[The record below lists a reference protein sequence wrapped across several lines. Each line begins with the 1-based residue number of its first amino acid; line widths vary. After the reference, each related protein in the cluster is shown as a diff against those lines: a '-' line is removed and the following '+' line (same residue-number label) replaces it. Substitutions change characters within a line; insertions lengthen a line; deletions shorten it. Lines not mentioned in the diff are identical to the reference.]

1 MGAVQQQL
9 LQQLKASAANSQ
21 RVELAAQRLAA
32 HVLQPDRQ
40 NVKEFFS
47 LCLSLSRGI
56 DYAVANNE
64 VPPKAQELP
73 SLLKKICQRKNDP
86 VLQAAIMVLMF
97 SVKSACRIEWFSVE
111 EARELLALVDEI
123 GSGFLGPSINGNL
136 ISNVS
141 TIMTRFYPQLKM
153 GQMLASLEVKPGY
166 GAFMTDFH
174 ISKNMIQSTQE
185 KIRLFVAQT
194 DKTETSACIISPQH
208 VNFILNGKGIE
219 RRTNVF
225 MDPGPQLPT
234 NVSPM
239 LKYGTNLLQAVGQ
252 FNGHYIII
260 VAVMSMASSLESP
273 KLQDYVQSG
282 ITIQDSDSDLIEG
295 PSRISLNCPIS
306 YKRIETPVKGHSCRH
321 HQCFDFSNYVHINSR
336 RPSWRCPHCNQHVC
350 YTDIRIDQNMVKVL
364 REVGEN
370 VADVIISADG
380 SWKAIMEGDDNVD
393 QAHDRI
399 LSSKKEGCEQ
409 QESAFI
415 ANSDPVILDL
425 TKNDDEI
432 DAVST
437 GEIEDMKPDLQSQP
451 VSTNLTMPSELMSTV
466 QDNQN
471 FVTTD
476 DDFWAGILFPDG
488 SASSGARSDTQ
499 TVGGISAPSSASFLV
514 SPVLT
519 DAISPAF
526 NREVDALGYTHLTTP
541 VTQSLYSAPNNMP
554 LQQTQLVN
562 PSVNYEY
569 GRSAVTRHLN
579 QTPMAGQA
587 LPAASPHGFS
597 DMEQQQRISRFHM
610 NTILGSD
617 IASSPLQHQS
627 AAQAIGGLQ
636 ASSALSGAYRVSSGL
651 STDNQNL
658 HHQQQALNLRMPPLM
673 NQSPSTIQ
681 SSSPHSRTPTQQGSA
696 QVGSGRPAINESR
709 QHARLMPARPL
720 SRPQMTRQPP
730 TVPVQVQTPSAGP
743 RYPTT
748 SVGVRGSVGD
758 QRENVAGSMQAGD
771 PKDFP
776 LDQNWRPTGRMR
788 GSLSGRAYSDA
799 LSHMMILPTQ
809 PVAQPARPQ
818 LSPPPHLSVPP
829 HLQALFGN
837 SNTHFPQL
845 QTNPVTDPASMN
857 GGSGTL
863 PERSHGMH

>member
-21 RVELAAQRLAA
+21 RVEEAAQRLAA
-32 HVLQPDRQ
+32 YVLQPDHQ
-40 NVKEFFS
+40 NVREFFS
-47 LCLSLSRGI
+47 LCLFLSRGI

-111 EARELLALVDEI
+111 EAQELIALADEI

-136 ISNVS
+136 VSTVS
-141 TIMTRFYPQLKM
+141 TIMTRFYPLLKM
-153 GQMLASLEVKPGY
+153 GQILASLEVEPGY
-166 GAFMTDFH
+166 GAFMIDFH
-174 ISKNMIQSTQE
+174 ISKNMIQSTEE

-194 DKTETSACIISPQH
+194 DKTETSACVISPQH

-234 NVSPM
+234 NVCPM
-239 LKYGTNLLQAVGQ
+239 LKYGTNLLQVVGQ

-260 VAVMSMASSLESP
+260 VAVMSMASSLESS

-282 ITIQDSDSDLIEG
+282 ITMQDSDSDLIEG

-306 YKRIETPVKGHSCRH
+306 YKRINTPVKGHSCRH
-321 HQCFDFSNYVHINSR
+321 HQ
-336 RPSWRCPHCNQHVC
+336 
-350 YTDIRIDQNMVKVL
+350 VL

-380 SWKAIMEGDDNVD
+380 SWKAIMEADDNVD

-399 LSSKKEGCEQ
+399 LSSEKEGCEH
-409 QESAFI
+409 QESAAV
-415 ANSDPVILDL
+415 ANSNPVILDL

-432 DAVST
+432 DAMST
-437 GEIEDMKPDLQSQP
+437 GEIEDVKPDLHSQP
-451 VSTNLTMPSELMSTV
+451 VSTNLTMPSELISTV
-466 QDNQN
+466 QADQN

-476 DDFWAGILFPDG
+476 DDFWAGILYPDG
-488 SASSGARSDTQ
+488 SASSDARSDGQ
-499 TVGGISAPSSASFLV
+499 TVGGVSAPSSTSFMV

-541 VTQSLYSAPNNMP
+541 VMQSLCSAPNN
-554 LQQTQLVN
+554 LQIQQTQLMN

-569 GRSAVTRHLN
+569 GRSAVARHLN
-579 QTPMAGQA
+579 RTPMAVQA
-587 LPAASPHGFS
+587 LPAASHGFS
-597 DMEQQQRISRFHM
+597 DMEQQQRISRSHM
-610 NTILGSD
+610 NTVLGSD

-627 AAQAIGGLQ
+627 AAQAVGLQ

-651 STDNQNL
+651 STNNQIS
-658 HHQQQALNLRMPPLM
+658 HQQHQALNPRMPPLM
-673 NQSPSTIQ
+673 SQSTSAAQ
-681 SSSPHSRTPTQQGSA
+681 SSSPYSRTPQQGSV
-696 QVGSGRPAINESR
+696 QVGSGHPAINESR
-709 QHARLMPARPL
+709 QHARLMAIAQRPL

-758 QRENVAGSMQAGD
+758 QRENVGGSMQSVMID
-771 PKDFP
+771 NPTDFP
-776 LDQNWRPTGRMR
+776 LEQNWRPTGRMR

-818 LSPPPHLSVPP
+818 LSPPPHLSVPNQ
-829 HLQALFGN
+829 LQALLGN
-837 SNTHFPQL
+837 SNTRFPQL
-845 QTNPVTDPASMN
+845 QTNPVTDPGSRV
-857 GGSGTL
+857 SGTR

>member
-21 RVELAAQRLAA
+21 RVEEAAQRLAA
-32 HVLQPDRQ
+32 YVLQPDHQ
-40 NVKEFFS
+40 NVREFFS
-47 LCLSLSRGI
+47 LCLFLSRGI

-111 EARELLALVDEI
+111 EAQELIALADEI

-136 ISNVS
+136 VSTVS
-141 TIMTRFYPQLKM
+141 TIMTRFYPLLKM
-153 GQMLASLEVKPGY
+153 GQILASLEVEVVYNDMAAYLFYYLGGMENHQGDYLFEVQWPGY
-166 GAFMTDFH
+166 GAFMIDFH
-174 ISKNMIQSTQE
+174 ISKNMIQSTEE
-185 KIRLFVAQT
+185 KI
-194 DKTETSACIISPQH
+194 
-208 VNFILNGKGIE
+208 
-219 RRTNVF
+219 
-225 MDPGPQLPT
+225 DPGPQLPT
-234 NVSPM
+234 NVCPM
-239 LKYGTNLLQAVGQ
+239 LKYGTNLLQVVGQ

-260 VAVMSMASSLESP
+260 VAVMSMASSLESS

-282 ITIQDSDSDLIEG
+282 ITMQDSDSDLIEG

-306 YKRIETPVKGHSCRH
+306 YKRINTPVKGHSCRH
-321 HQCFDFSNYVHINSR
+321 HQ
-336 RPSWRCPHCNQHVC
+336 
-350 YTDIRIDQNMVKVL
+350 VL

-380 SWKAIMEGDDNVD
+380 SWKAIMEADDNVD

-399 LSSKKEGCEQ
+399 LSSEKEGCEH
-409 QESAFI
+409 QESAAV
-415 ANSDPVILDL
+415 ANSNPVILDL

-432 DAVST
+432 DAMST
-437 GEIEDMKPDLQSQP
+437 GEIEDVKPDLHSQP
-451 VSTNLTMPSELMSTV
+451 VSTNLTMPSELISTV
-466 QDNQN
+466 QADQN

-476 DDFWAGILFPDG
+476 DDFWAGILYPDG
-488 SASSGARSDTQ
+488 SASSDARSDGQ
-499 TVGGISAPSSASFLV
+499 TVGGVSAPSSTSFMV

-541 VTQSLYSAPNNMP
+541 VMQSLCSAPNN
-554 LQQTQLVN
+554 LQIQQTQLMN

-569 GRSAVTRHLN
+569 GRSAVARHLN
-579 QTPMAGQA
+579 RTPMAVQA
-587 LPAASPHGFS
+587 LPAASHGFS
-597 DMEQQQRISRFHM
+597 DMEQQQRISRSHM
-610 NTILGSD
+610 NTVLGSD

-627 AAQAIGGLQ
+627 AAQAVGLQ

-651 STDNQNL
+651 STNNQIS
-658 HHQQQALNLRMPPLM
+658 HQQHQALNPRMPPLM
-673 NQSPSTIQ
+673 SQSTSAAQ
-681 SSSPHSRTPTQQGSA
+681 SSSPYSRTPQQGSV
-696 QVGSGRPAINESR
+696 QVGSGHPAINESR
-709 QHARLMPARPL
+709 QHARLMAIAQRPL

-758 QRENVAGSMQAGD
+758 QRENVGGSMQSVMID
-771 PKDFP
+771 NPTDFP
-776 LDQNWRPTGRMR
+776 LEQNWRPTGRMR

-818 LSPPPHLSVPP
+818 LSPPPHLSVPNQ
-829 HLQALFGN
+829 LQALLGN
-837 SNTHFPQL
+837 SNTRFPQL
-845 QTNPVTDPASMN
+845 QTNPVTDPGSRV
-857 GGSGTL
+857 SGTR

>member
-32 HVLQPDRQ
+32 YVLLPDHQ
-40 NVKEFFS
+40 NVREFFS
-47 LCLSLSRGI
+47 LCLALSRGI

-73 SLLKKICQRKNDP
+73 SLLKQICQRKNDP

-111 EARELLALVDEI
+111 EAQELIALADEI

-136 ISNVS
+136 VSTVS
-141 TIMTRFYPQLKM
+141 TIMTRFYPLLKM
-153 GQMLASLEVKPGY
+153 GQILASLEVEVVYNDMAAYLFYYLGGMENHQGDYLFEVQWPGY
-166 GAFMTDFH
+166 GAFMIDFH
-174 ISKNMIQSTQE
+174 ISKNMIQSTEE
-185 KIRLFVAQT
+185 KI
-194 DKTETSACIISPQH
+194 
-208 VNFILNGKGIE
+208 
-219 RRTNVF
+219 
-225 MDPGPQLPT
+225 DPGPQLPT

-260 VAVMSMASSLESP
+260 VAVMSTASSLESS

-282 ITIQDSDSDLIEG
+282 ITMQDSDSDLIEG

-306 YKRIETPVKGHSCRH
+306 YKRINTPVKGHSCRH
-321 HQCFDFSNYVHINSR
+321 HQ
-336 RPSWRCPHCNQHVC
+336 
-350 YTDIRIDQNMVKVL
+350 VL

-380 SWKAIMEGDDNVD
+380 SWKAIMEADDNVD

-399 LSSKKEGCEQ
+399 LSSEKEGCEH
-409 QESAFI
+409 QESAAV
-415 ANSDPVILDL
+415 ANSNPVILDL

-432 DAVST
+432 DAMST
-437 GEIEDMKPDLQSQP
+437 GEIEDVKPDLHSQP
-451 VSTNLTMPSELMSTV
+451 VSTNLTMPSELISTV
-466 QDNQN
+466 QADQN

-476 DDFWAGILFPDG
+476 DDFWAGILYPDG
-488 SASSGARSDTQ
+488 SASSDARSDAQ
-499 TVGGISAPSSASFLV
+499 TVGGVSAPSSTSFMV

-541 VTQSLYSAPNNMP
+541 VMQSLCSAPNN
-554 LQQTQLVN
+554 LQIQQTQLMN

-569 GRSAVTRHLN
+569 GRSAVARHLN
-579 QTPMAGQA
+579 RTPMAVQA
-587 LPAASPHGFS
+587 LPAASHGFS
-597 DMEQQQRISRFHM
+597 DMEQQQRISRSHM
-610 NTILGSD
+610 NTVLGSD

-627 AAQAIGGLQ
+627 AAQAVGLQ

-651 STDNQNL
+651 STNNHNL
-658 HHQQQALNLRMPPLM
+658 HQQHQALNPRMPPLM
-673 NQSPSTIQ
+673 SQSPSAAQ
-681 SSSPHSRTPTQQGSA
+681 SSSPYSLTPQQGSV
-696 QVGSGRPAINESR
+696 QVGSGHPAINESR
-709 QHARLMPARPL
+709 QHARLMAVAQRPL

-758 QRENVAGSMQAGD
+758 QRENVAGSMQSVMID
-771 PKDFP
+771 NPTDFP
-776 LDQNWRPTGRMR
+776 LEQNWRPTGRMR

-818 LSPPPHLSVPP
+818 LSPPPHLSVPNQ
-829 HLQALFGN
+829 LQALLGN
-837 SNTHFPQL
+837 SNTRFPQL
-845 QTNPVTDPASMN
+845 QTNPVTDPGSR
-857 GGSGTL
+857 GSGTR

>member
-32 HVLQPDRQ
+32 YVLLPDHQ
-40 NVKEFFS
+40 NVREFFS
-47 LCLSLSRGI
+47 LCLALSRGI

-73 SLLKKICQRKNDP
+73 SLLKQICQRKNDP

-111 EARELLALVDEI
+111 EAQELIALADEI

-136 ISNVS
+136 VSTVS
-141 TIMTRFYPQLKM
+141 TIMTRFYPLLKM
-153 GQMLASLEVKPGY
+153 GQILASLEVEVVYNDMAAYLFYYLGGMENHQGDYLFEVQWPGY
-166 GAFMTDFH
+166 GAFMIDFH
-174 ISKNMIQSTQE
+174 ISKNMIQSTEE

-194 DKTETSACIISPQH
+194 DKTETSACVISPQH

-260 VAVMSMASSLESP
+260 VAVMSTASSLESS

-282 ITIQDSDSDLIEG
+282 ITMQDSDSDLIEG

-306 YKRIETPVKGHSCRH
+306 YKRINTPVKGHSCRH
-321 HQCFDFSNYVHINSR
+321 HQ
-336 RPSWRCPHCNQHVC
+336 
-350 YTDIRIDQNMVKVL
+350 VL

-380 SWKAIMEGDDNVD
+380 SWKAIMEADDNVD

-399 LSSKKEGCEQ
+399 LSSEKEGCEH
-409 QESAFI
+409 QESAAV
-415 ANSDPVILDL
+415 ANSNPVILDL

-432 DAVST
+432 DAMST
-437 GEIEDMKPDLQSQP
+437 GEIEDVKPDLHSQP
-451 VSTNLTMPSELMSTV
+451 VSTNLTMPSELISTV
-466 QDNQN
+466 QADQN

-476 DDFWAGILFPDG
+476 DDFWAGILYPDG
-488 SASSGARSDTQ
+488 SASSDARSDAQ
-499 TVGGISAPSSASFLV
+499 TVGGVSAPSSTSFMV

-541 VTQSLYSAPNNMP
+541 VMQSLCSAPNN
-554 LQQTQLVN
+554 LQIQQTQLMN

-569 GRSAVTRHLN
+569 GRSAVARHLN
-579 QTPMAGQA
+579 RTPMAVQA
-587 LPAASPHGFS
+587 LPAASHGFS
-597 DMEQQQRISRFHM
+597 DMEQQQRISRSHM
-610 NTILGSD
+610 NTVLGSD

-627 AAQAIGGLQ
+627 AAQAVGLQ

-651 STDNQNL
+651 STNNHNL
-658 HHQQQALNLRMPPLM
+658 HQQHQALNPRMPPLM
-673 NQSPSTIQ
+673 SQSPSAAQ
-681 SSSPHSRTPTQQGSA
+681 SSSPYSLTPQQGSV
-696 QVGSGRPAINESR
+696 QVGSGHPAINESR
-709 QHARLMPARPL
+709 QHARLMAVAQRPL

-758 QRENVAGSMQAGD
+758 QRENVAGSMQSVMID
-771 PKDFP
+771 NPTDFP
-776 LDQNWRPTGRMR
+776 LEQNWRPTGRMR

-818 LSPPPHLSVPP
+818 LSPPPHLSVPNQ
-829 HLQALFGN
+829 LQALLGN
-837 SNTHFPQL
+837 SNTRFPQL
-845 QTNPVTDPASMN
+845 QTNPVTDPGSR
-857 GGSGTL
+857 GSGTR

>member
-32 HVLQPDRQ
+32 YVLLPDHQ
-40 NVKEFFS
+40 NVREFFS
-47 LCLSLSRGI
+47 LCLALSRGI

-97 SVKSACRIEWFSVE
+97 SVK
-111 EARELLALVDEI
+111 I

-136 ISNVS
+136 VSTVS
-141 TIMTRFYPQLKM
+141 TIMTRFYPLLKM
-153 GQMLASLEVKPGY
+153 GQILASLEVEVPGY
-166 GAFMTDFH
+166 GAFMIDFH
-174 ISKNMIQSTQE
+174 ISKNMIQSTEE

-194 DKTETSACIISPQH
+194 DKTETSACVISPQH

-260 VAVMSMASSLESP
+260 VAVMSMASSLESS

-282 ITIQDSDSDLIEG
+282 ITMQDSDSDLIEG

-306 YKRIETPVKGHSCRH
+306 YKRINTPVKGHSCRH
-321 HQCFDFSNYVHINSR
+321 HQ
-336 RPSWRCPHCNQHVC
+336 
-350 YTDIRIDQNMVKVL
+350 VL

-380 SWKAIMEGDDNVD
+380 SWKAIMEADDNVD

-399 LSSKKEGCEQ
+399 LSSEKEGCEH
-409 QESAFI
+409 QESAAV
-415 ANSDPVILDL
+415 ANSNPVILDL

-432 DAVST
+432 DAMST
-437 GEIEDMKPDLQSQP
+437 GEIEDVKPDLHSQP
-451 VSTNLTMPSELMSTV
+451 VSTNLTMPSELISTV
-466 QDNQN
+466 QADQN

-476 DDFWAGILFPDG
+476 DDFWAGILYPDG
-488 SASSGARSDTQ
+488 SASSDARSDGQ
-499 TVGGISAPSSASFLV
+499 TVGGVSAPSSTSFMV

-541 VTQSLYSAPNNMP
+541 VMQSLCSAPNN
-554 LQQTQLVN
+554 LQIQQTQLMN

-569 GRSAVTRHLN
+569 GRSAVARHLN
-579 QTPMAGQA
+579 RTPMAVQA
-587 LPAASPHGFS
+587 LPAASHGFS
-597 DMEQQQRISRFHM
+597 DMEQQQRISRLLAFK
-610 NTILGSD
+610 
-617 IASSPLQHQS
+617 LQVHCQVLTES
-627 AAQAIGGLQ
+627 L
-636 ASSALSGAYRVSSGL
+636 
-651 STDNQNL
+651 L
-658 HHQQQALNLRMPPLM
+658 HQALNPRMPPLM
-673 NQSPSTIQ
+673 SQSPSAAQ
-681 SSSPHSRTPTQQGSA
+681 SSSPYSLTPQQGSV
-696 QVGSGRPAINESR
+696 QVGSGHPAINESR
-709 QHARLMPARPL
+709 QHARLMAIAQRPL

-758 QRENVAGSMQAGD
+758 QRENVGGSMQSVMID
-771 PKDFP
+771 NPTDFP
-776 LDQNWRPTGRMR
+776 LEQNWRPTGRMR

-818 LSPPPHLSVPP
+818 LSPPPHLSVPNQ
-829 HLQALFGN
+829 LQALLGN
-837 SNTHFPQL
+837 SNTRFPQL
-845 QTNPVTDPASMN
+845 QTNPVTDPGSRV
-857 GGSGTL
+857 SGTR

>member
-32 HVLQPDRQ
+32 YVLLPDHQ
-40 NVKEFFS
+40 NVREFFS
-47 LCLSLSRGI
+47 LCLALSRGI

-73 SLLKKICQRKNDP
+73 SLLKQICQRKNDP

-111 EARELLALVDEI
+111 EAQELIALADEI

-136 ISNVS
+136 VSTVS
-141 TIMTRFYPQLKM
+141 TIMTRFYPLLKM
-153 GQMLASLEVKPGY
+153 GQILASLEVEVVYNDMAAYLFYYLGGMENHQGDYLFEVQWVIMFLPGY
-166 GAFMTDFH
+166 GAFMIDFH
-174 ISKNMIQSTQE
+174 ISKNMIQSTEE

-194 DKTETSACIISPQH
+194 DKTETSACVISPQH

-260 VAVMSMASSLESP
+260 VAVMSTASSLESS

-282 ITIQDSDSDLIEG
+282 ITMQDSDSDLIEG

-306 YKRIETPVKGHSCRH
+306 YKRINTPVKGHSCRH
-321 HQCFDFSNYVHINSR
+321 HQ
-336 RPSWRCPHCNQHVC
+336 
-350 YTDIRIDQNMVKVL
+350 VL

-380 SWKAIMEGDDNVD
+380 SWKAIMEADDNVD

-399 LSSKKEGCEQ
+399 LSSEKEGCEH
-409 QESAFI
+409 QESAAV
-415 ANSDPVILDL
+415 ANSNPVILDL

-432 DAVST
+432 DAMST
-437 GEIEDMKPDLQSQP
+437 GEIEDVKPDLHSQP
-451 VSTNLTMPSELMSTV
+451 VSTNLTMPSELISTV
-466 QDNQN
+466 QADQN

-476 DDFWAGILFPDG
+476 DDFWAGILYPDG
-488 SASSGARSDTQ
+488 SASSDARSDAQ
-499 TVGGISAPSSASFLV
+499 TVGGVSAPSSTSFMV

-541 VTQSLYSAPNNMP
+541 VMQSLCSAPNN
-554 LQQTQLVN
+554 LQIQQTQLMN

-569 GRSAVTRHLN
+569 GRSAVARHLN
-579 QTPMAGQA
+579 RTPMAVQA
-587 LPAASPHGFS
+587 LPAASHGFS
-597 DMEQQQRISRFHM
+597 DMEQQQRISRSHM
-610 NTILGSD
+610 NTVLGSD

-627 AAQAIGGLQ
+627 AAQAVGLQ

-651 STDNQNL
+651 STNNHNL
-658 HHQQQALNLRMPPLM
+658 HQQHQALNPRMPPLM
-673 NQSPSTIQ
+673 SQSPSAAQ
-681 SSSPHSRTPTQQGSA
+681 SSSPYSLTPQQGSV
-696 QVGSGRPAINESR
+696 QVGSGHPAINESR
-709 QHARLMPARPL
+709 QHARLMAVAQRPL

-758 QRENVAGSMQAGD
+758 QRENVAGSMQSVMID
-771 PKDFP
+771 NPTDFP
-776 LDQNWRPTGRMR
+776 LEQNWRPTGRMR

-818 LSPPPHLSVPP
+818 LSPPPHLSVPNQ
-829 HLQALFGN
+829 LQALLGN
-837 SNTHFPQL
+837 SNTRFPQL
-845 QTNPVTDPASMN
+845 QTNPVTDPGSR
-857 GGSGTL
+857 GSGTR

>member
-21 RVELAAQRLAA
+21 RVEEAAQRLAA
-32 HVLQPDRQ
+32 YVLQPDHQ
-40 NVKEFFS
+40 NVREFFS
-47 LCLSLSRGI
+47 LCLFLSRGI

-97 SVKSACRIEWFSVE
+97 SVK
-111 EARELLALVDEI
+111 I

-136 ISNVS
+136 VSTVS
-141 TIMTRFYPQLKM
+141 TIMTRFYPLLKM
-153 GQMLASLEVKPGY
+153 GQILASLEVEPGY
-166 GAFMTDFH
+166 GAFMIDFH
-174 ISKNMIQSTQE
+174 ISKNMIQSTEE

-194 DKTETSACIISPQH
+194 DKTETSACVISPQH

-234 NVSPM
+234 NVCPM
-239 LKYGTNLLQAVGQ
+239 LKYGTNLLQVVGQ

-260 VAVMSMASSLESP
+260 VAVMSMASSLESS

-282 ITIQDSDSDLIEG
+282 ITMQDSDSDLIEG

-306 YKRIETPVKGHSCRH
+306 YKRINTPVKGHSCRH
-321 HQCFDFSNYVHINSR
+321 HQ
-336 RPSWRCPHCNQHVC
+336 
-350 YTDIRIDQNMVKVL
+350 VL

-380 SWKAIMEGDDNVD
+380 SWKAIMEADDNVD

-399 LSSKKEGCEQ
+399 LSSEKEGCEH
-409 QESAFI
+409 QESAAV
-415 ANSDPVILDL
+415 ANSNPVILDL

-432 DAVST
+432 DAMST
-437 GEIEDMKPDLQSQP
+437 GEIEDVKPDLHSQP
-451 VSTNLTMPSELMSTV
+451 VSTNLTMPSELISTV
-466 QDNQN
+466 QADQN

-476 DDFWAGILFPDG
+476 DDFWAGILYPDG
-488 SASSGARSDTQ
+488 SASSDARSDGQ
-499 TVGGISAPSSASFLV
+499 TVGGVSAPSSTSFMV

-541 VTQSLYSAPNNMP
+541 VMQSLCSAPNN
-554 LQQTQLVN
+554 LQIQQTQLMN

-569 GRSAVTRHLN
+569 GRSAVARHLN
-579 QTPMAGQA
+579 RTPMAVQA
-587 LPAASPHGFS
+587 LPAASHGFS
-597 DMEQQQRISRFHM
+597 DMEQQQRISSFHDLSV
-610 NTILGSD
+610 N
-617 IASSPLQHQS
+617 
-627 AAQAIGGLQ
+627 QAVGLQ

-651 STDNQNL
+651 STNNQIS
-658 HHQQQALNLRMPPLM
+658 HQQHQALNPRMPPLM
-673 NQSPSTIQ
+673 SQSTSAAQ
-681 SSSPHSRTPTQQGSA
+681 SSSPYSRTPQQGSV
-696 QVGSGRPAINESR
+696 QVGSGHPAINESR
-709 QHARLMPARPL
+709 QHARLMAIAQRPL

-758 QRENVAGSMQAGD
+758 QRENVGGSMQSVMID
-771 PKDFP
+771 NPTDFP
-776 LDQNWRPTGRMR
+776 LEQNWRPTGRMR

-818 LSPPPHLSVPP
+818 LSPPPHLSVPNQ
-829 HLQALFGN
+829 LQALLGN
-837 SNTHFPQL
+837 SNTRFPQL
-845 QTNPVTDPASMN
+845 QTNPYLIIYSQ
-857 GGSGTL
+857 
-863 PERSHGMH
+863 